1 MKTIL
6 TTLVLLSC
14 CWTAAA
20 DELDIRWGGKVQ
32 SDIRFRIES
41 KATGDFYK
49 VYELPTGVA
58 RNENI
63 FNMKLDALYGSFA
76 GVADVDFVWLGY
88 PESLD
93 GIADLSSRGHVDP
106 YYLQVH
112 ALYLEAANF
121 IFEGMDLRIG
131 QQQVKWGVGDQFN
144 PTNTINPNDVEDV
157 LLFGEQ
163 MANLMVKLDYAIWD
177 MWTVSG
183 VLVPIFQPALLP
195 RSGYLGIAAT
205 DRFPMVNEQL
215 RHRIRSEQQLARQ
228 LGWPTVVDEAVPV
241 MPDKS
246 FENMQFAFR
255 LSGTLLNQ
263 DIAVSYYRGRTDFP
277 QPFLNYTV
285 QGSPFAEPKC
295 NPQDDLDCVN
305 GLLETET
312 SLGYPE
318 IQVVGLNL
326 SGEVDLLGWLS
337 DSIHP
342 IGYRLEFAAIFP
354 KKQTIGMI
362 QEEMDF
368 GIVTQPAGE
377 YDYDGDGNPGGAQP
391 VVVDE
396 IPFFKWVVGLD
407 YSFGRHVYANLM
419 WIHGLVDEFGIGY
432 AVRQGESLSDQSDLL
447 TCQTS
452 GDFDDCNSRE
462 ILRQRLGDY
471 IVFGLDFKFLD
482 DRLLLRLFSI
492 LDLTGIDEATW
503 DRRANRMIKKHSS
516 FYSEKGFSAVIYPEL
531 GYNFGNGLEIGMG
544 VLLQLGKEY
553 TKFGDPAAGGSLA
566 WARARFSF

>member
-1 MKTIL
+1 MKTIPTVL
-6 TTLVLLSC
+6 VVLLC
-14 CWTAAA
+14 CQAAAA
-20 DELDIRWGGKVQ
+20 DELELRWGGRVQ
-32 SDIRFRIES
+32 SDVRFRIRVKE
-41 KATGDFYK
+41 TGAFYNQL
-49 VYELPTGVA
+49 ELPTGVA

-63 FNMKLDALYGSFA
+63 FKIKLDALYGSFA
-76 GVADVDFVWLGY
+76 GVVDVDFVWLGY

-93 GIADLSSRGHVDP
+93 GIADLSTRGNVDP

-121 IFEGMDLRIG
+121 LFEGLDLRIG

-163 MANLMVKLDYAIWD
+163 MANLMIKLDYAIWD

-183 VLVPIFQPALLP
+183 VLVPVFQPALLP
-195 RSGYLGIAAT
+195 RSAPLGIAAT
-205 DRFPMVNEQL
+205 DRYPMTNEQL
-215 RHRIRSEQQLARQ
+215 RHRIRSEQQLSRL
-228 LGWPTVVDEAVPV
+228 LGWPTVVDRAVPV

-246 FENMQFAFR
+246 LENMQFAFR
-255 LSGTLLNQ
+255 LAGTLLDQ

-277 QPFLNYTV
+277 QAFLNYTV
-285 QGSPFAEPKC
+285 QSPFAEQQC
-295 NPQDDLDCVN
+295 NPRDELDCVN
-305 GLLETET
+305 GLLDTET

-326 SGEVDLLGWLS
+326 SGEVDLLGWIS

-342 IGYRLEFAAIFP
+342 IGYRLELAVIFP
-354 KKQTIGMI
+354 ERQTIGMV
-362 QEEMDF
+362 QEDMDF

-377 YDYDGDGNPGGAQP
+377 YDYDGDGDPGGARP
-391 VVVDE
+391 VVVDD
-396 IPFFKWVVGLD
+396 IPFFKWVIGLD
-407 YSFGRHVYANLM
+407 YSFGRYVYANLM
-419 WIHGLVDEFGIGY
+419 WVHGLVDEFGIGY
-432 AVRQGESLSDQSDLL
+432 AVRQGESLSDQSELL

-452 GDFDDCNSRE
+452 GDFRNCNSRE
-462 ILRQRLGDY
+462 ILRRRLGDY

-492 LDLTGIDEATW
+492 LDLTGIDEAAW
-503 DRRANRMIKKHSS
+503 DRRAQRMIKKHNS
-516 FYSEKGFSAVIYPEL
+516 FYTEKGFSAVIYPEL
-531 GYNFGNGLEIGMG
+531 GYNFGNGLEIGLG
-544 VLLQLGKEY
+544 VLLQLGKDY

>member
-1 MKTIL
+1 MKTIPTVL
-6 TTLVLLSC
+6 VVLLC
-14 CWTAAA
+14 CRAAAA
-20 DELDIRWGGKVQ
+20 DELDLRLGGKVQ
-32 SDIRFRIES
+32 SDVRFRMQAKE
-41 KATGDFYK
+41 TGAFYK
-49 VYELPTGVA
+49 QLELPAGVA

-63 FNMKLDALYGSFA
+63 FKIKLDAIYGSYA

-88 PESLD
+88 PESLE
-93 GIADLSSRGHVDP
+93 GIADLSTRGAVDP

-121 IFEGMDLRIG
+121 LIEGLDLRIG

-195 RSGYLGIAAT
+195 RSAPLGIAAT
-205 DRFPMVNEQL
+205 DRYPMINEQL
-215 RHRIRSEQQLARQ
+215 RHRIRSEQQLSRL
-228 LGWPTVVDEAVPV
+228 LGWPTVVDRAVPV

-246 FENMQFAFR
+246 LDNMQFAFR
-255 LSGTLLNQ
+255 LSGTLLDQ

-285 QGSPFAEPKC
+285 QSPFAAQQC

-305 GLLETET
+305 GLLGTVT

-326 SGEVDLLGWLS
+326 SGEVDLLGWMS
-337 DSIHP
+337 DGIHP
-342 IGYRLEFAAIFP
+342 IGYRLELAVIFP
-354 KKQTIGMI
+354 ERTTIGMI
-362 QEEMDF
+362 QEDMDF

-377 YDYDGDGNPGGAQP
+377 YDYDGDGDPGGARP
-391 VVVDE
+391 VVVDD
-396 IPFFKWVVGLD
+396 IPFFKWVIGLD

-419 WIHGLVDEFGIGY
+419 WVHGLVDEFGVGY
-432 AVRQGESLSDQSDLL
+432 AVRRGESVSDQSELL

-452 GDFDDCNSRE
+452 GDFRTCNSRE

-482 DRLLLRLFSI
+482 DRLLLRIFSI
-492 LDLTGIDEATW
+492 LDLTGIEEAEW
-503 DRRANRMIKKHSS
+503 DRRARRMIKKHNS
-516 FYSEKGFSAVIYPEL
+516 FYTEKGFSAVIYPEL
-531 GYNFGNGLEIGMG
+531 GYNFGNGLEVGLG
-544 VLLQLGKEY
+544 VLLQLGKDY

-566 WARARFSF
+566 WTRARFSF

>member
-1 MKTIL
+1 MKTIV
-6 TTLVLLSC
+6 TTLALLFC

-20 DELDIRWGGKVQ
+20 DDLELRWGGRVQ
-32 SDIRFRIES
+32 SDVRFRIES
-41 KATGDFYK
+41 KGIGDFYK
-49 VYELPTGVA
+49 EYELPTGVA

-63 FNMKLDALYGSFA
+63 FKMKLDALYGSFA
-76 GVADVDFVWLGY
+76 GVVDVDFVWLGY

-93 GIADLSSRGHVDP
+93 GIADLSTRGNVDP

-121 IFEGMDLRIG
+121 IVEGLDLRIG

-163 MANLMVKLDYAIWD
+163 MANLMVKLDYAIYD

-183 VLVPIFQPALLP
+183 VLVPIFKPALLP

-205 DRFPMVNEQL
+205 DRYPFVNEQL
-215 RHRIRSEQQLARQ
+215 RHRIRSEQHLSR
-228 LGWPTVVDEAVPV
+228 LFGWPTVVDEAVPV

-246 FENMQFAFR
+246 IENMQFAFR
-255 LSGTLLNQ
+255 LSGTLLDQ

-277 QPFLNYTV
+277 QAYLNYTV
-285 QGSPFAEPKC
+285 QGSQFAEPKC
-295 NPQDDLDCVN
+295 TPQNDLDGVI
-305 GLLETET
+305 GLLGTVT

-326 SGEVDLLGWLS
+326 SGEVDLLGWMS

-342 IGYRLEFAAIFP
+342 IGYRLELAVIFP
-354 KKQTIGMI
+354 ERTTIGMI
-362 QEEMDF
+362 QEEINV
-368 GIVTQPAGE
+368 GVTQPAGE
-377 YDYDGDGNPGGAQP
+377 YDYDNDGDPGGARP

-419 WIHGLVDEFGIGY
+419 WIHGLVDEFGIGW
-432 AVRQGESLSDQSDLL
+432 AVRDGESLSDQAEILACRTDA
-447 TCQTS
+447 
-452 GDFDDCNSRE
+452 DFGTCNSRE
-462 ILRQRLGDY
+462 ILRPRLGDY
-471 IVFGLDFKFLD
+471 VVFGLDFKFLD

-492 LDLTGIDEATW
+492 LDITGIDEAVW
-503 DRRANRMIKKHSS
+503 DRRAERMIRKHNS
-516 FYSEKGFSAVIYPEL
+516 FYTEKGFSAVIYPEL
-531 GYNFGNGLEIGMG
+531 GYNFGNGLEVGLG

-566 WARARFSF
+566 WTRARFSF

>member
-1 MKTIL
+1 MKTIPTVL
-6 TTLVLLSC
+6 VVLLC
-14 CWTAAA
+14 CLTAAA
-20 DELDIRWGGKVQ
+20 DELELRWGGRVQ

-41 KATGDFYK
+41 KTTGDFYK
-49 VYELPTGVA
+49 AYELSTGVA

-63 FNMKLDALYGSFA
+63 FKIKLDALYGYYA
-76 GVADVDFVWLGY
+76 GVVDVDFVWLGY

-93 GIADLSSRGHVDP
+93 GIADLSTRGNVDP

-121 IFEGMDLRIG
+121 LIEGLDLRIG

-144 PTNTINPNDVEDV
+144 PTNTLNPNDVEDV

-163 MANLMVKLDYAIWD
+163 MANLMIKLDYAIWD

-195 RSGYLGIAAT
+195 RSAPLGIAAT
-205 DRFPMVNEQL
+205 DRYPMTNEQL
-215 RHRIRSEQQLARQ
+215 RHRIRSEQQLSRL
-228 LGWPTVVDEAVPV
+228 LGWPTVVDRAAPV

-246 FENMQFAFR
+246 LENMQFAFR
-255 LSGTLLNQ
+255 LSGTLLDQ
-263 DIAVSYYRGRTDFP
+263 DIAISYYRGRTDFP
-277 QPFLNYTV
+277 QAFLNYTV
-285 QGSPFAEPKC
+285 QSPFTQQQC
-295 NPQDDLDCVN
+295 NPQDELDCVN
-305 GLLETET
+305 GLLDTVT

-326 SGEVDLLGWLS
+326 SGEIDLLGWIS

-342 IGYRLEFAAIFP
+342 IGYRLELAVIFP
-354 KKQTIGMI
+354 ERHTIGMV

-377 YDYDGDGNPGGAQP
+377 YDYDGDGNLGGARP
-391 VVVDE
+391 VVVDD
-396 IPFFKWVVGLD
+396 IPFFKWVIGLD

-419 WIHGLVDEFGIGY
+419 WVHGLVDEFGIGY
-432 AVRQGESLSDQSDLL
+432 AVRQGQSLSDQSDLL

-452 GDFDDCNSRE
+452 GDFRTCNSRE

-492 LDLTGIDEATW
+492 LDLTGIDEAVW

-516 FYSEKGFSAVIYPEL
+516 FYTEKGFSMVIYPEL
-531 GYNFGNGLEIGMG
+531 GYNFGNGLEVGLG
-544 VLLQLGKEY
+544 VLLQLGEEY

>member
-1 MKTIL
+1 MKTVPTVL
-6 TTLVLLSC
+6 VVLLC
-14 CWTAAA
+14 CQVAAA
-20 DELDIRWGGKVQ
+20 DELELRWGGRVQ
-32 SDIRFRIES
+32 SDVRFRIQAKE
-41 KATGDFYK
+41 TGAFYNQL
-49 VYELPTGVA
+49 ELPTGVA

-63 FNMKLDALYGSFA
+63 FKVKLDALYGSYA
-76 GVADVDFVWLGY
+76 GVVDVDFVWLGY

-93 GIADLSSRGHVDP
+93 GIADLSTRGNVDP

-112 ALYLEAANF
+112 AMYLEAANF
-121 IFEGMDLRIG
+121 FIEGLDLRIG

-163 MANLMVKLDYAIWD
+163 MANLMIKLDYAIWD

-183 VLVPIFQPALLP
+183 VVVPIFQPALLP
-195 RSGYLGIAAT
+195 RSAPLGIAAT
-205 DRFPMVNEQL
+205 DRYPFINEQL
-215 RHRIRSEQQLARQ
+215 RHRIRSEQQLSRL
-228 LGWPTVVDEAVPV
+228 LGWPTAVDRAVPV

-246 FENMQFAFR
+246 LENMQFAFR
-255 LSGTLLNQ
+255 LSGTILDQ
-263 DIAVSYYRGRTDFP
+263 DIAFSYYRGRTDFP

-285 QGSPFAEPKC
+285 QSPFAERQC
-295 NPQDDLDCVN
+295 NPQDATDCVN
-305 GLLETET
+305 GLLDTVT

-326 SGEVDLLGWLS
+326 SGEVDLLGWMS

-342 IGYRLEFAAIFP
+342 IGYRLELAVIFP
-354 KKQTIGMI
+354 EKRTIGMV

-368 GIVTQPAGE
+368 VIVTQPAGE
-377 YDYDGDGNPGGAQP
+377 YDYDGDGNPGGARP

-396 IPFFKWVVGLD
+396 IPFFKWVLGLD

-419 WIHGLVDEFGIGY
+419 WVHGLVDEFGIGY
-432 AVRQGESLSDQSDLL
+432 AVRQGESQSDQSDLL

-452 GDFDDCNSRE
+452 GDFRTCNSRE

-492 LDLTGIDEATW
+492 LDLTGIEEAEW
-503 DRRANRMIKKHSS
+503 DRRAQRMIKKHSS
-516 FYSEKGFSAVIYPEL
+516 FYTEKGFSMVIYPEL
-531 GYNFGNGLEIGMG
+531 GYNFGNGLEVGLG